1 MITAG
6 SYALDR
12 ITAAKVKKATGHRLT
27 EEVKTFLLF
36 KKKKGLVLFFKF
48 PETM

>member
-1 MITAG
+1 MIMAG

-36 KKKKGLVLFFKF
+36 KKKRFSLIF
-48 PETM
+48 